1 MSAHDKHEETRGR
14 AAGHE
19 MRHEAEH
26 GTGHDHD
33 PNEQD
38 VHDTLNHIVPP
49 TTYMII
55 GALLLVLTGVT
66 VWASYLEL
74 GVFNPIVALFIAC
87 LKATLVILFF
97 MHVKYSSKLTKL
109 TVGAG
114 LFTFAT
120 LIAMT
125 LSDYISRAWGRW

>member
-1 MSAHDKHEETRGR
+1 MSAHFEPEQH
-14 AAGHE
+14 
-19 MRHEAEH
+19 
-26 GTGHDHD
+26 TGHDHD

-49 TTYMII
+49 TTYM
-55 GALLLVLTGVT
+55 AVFAVLLVLTGLT
-66 VWASYLEL
+66 VLASYFDLNNW
-74 GVFNPIVALFIAC
+74 NPVIALFIAC
-87 LKATLVILFF
+87 VKATVVVLFF

-114 LFTFAT
+114 LFTFLT
-120 LIAMT
+120 LVAMT